1 MSILEYLAYSPIAL
15 LVTLLILGL
24 IVGSFLNV
32 VILRYPVM
40 LQRLYECECRD
51 LLKLPQENHQEKFN
65 LVFPHSHC
73 PSCKTPIKPW
83 QNIPVISYLLLKG
96 KCANCSTSISM
107 RYPLVE
113 LIAGLL
119 ALLSG
124 WYFGFS
130 LNTITACLLLWA
142 LLTLTMIDF
151 DHQILPDDITLPL
164 LWVGLLINFQWQ
176 LFTTIDQAL
185 WGVIAGYL
193 TLWCVYWLFKLLTQ
207 KEGMG
212 YGDFKLLAMLGAWL
226 GWKMLPLIIL
236 LSSFIGAII
245 GGLLI
250 LFRGHD
256 HQIPIPFGPYLAG
269 AGAVAL
275 FWGETIVQ
283 QYFQLAGF

>member
-1 MSILEYLAYSPIAL
+1 MSILEYLAFSPTAL
-15 LVTLLILGL
+15 LITLLIVGL

-32 VILRYPVM
+32 VILRYPIM

-51 LLKLPQENHQEKFN
+51 LLKLSHESNQETFN
-65 LVFPHSHC
+65 LIVPHSHC

-83 QNIPVISYLLLKG
+83 QNIPVLSYLLLKG
-96 KCANCSTSISM
+96 KCAKCSTSISI

-113 LIAGLL
+113 LLAGLL

-130 LNTITACLLLWA
+130 LNTLAACLLLWA
-142 LLTLTMIDF
+142 LLTLTIIDF
-151 DHQILPDDITLPL
+151 DHQILPDAITLPL
-164 LWVGLLINFQWQ
+164 LWMGLLANFQWQ

-193 TLWCVYWLFKLLTQ
+193 TLWSVYWLFKLLTQ

-236 LSSFIGAII
+236 MSSLIGAIV

-250 LFRGHD
+250 LFKGHD
-256 HQIPIPFGPYLAG
+256 HQVPIPFGPYLAG

>member
-1 MSILEYLAYSPIAL
+1 MSIIEYLAYSPTAFLITL
-15 LVTLLILGL
+15 LVFGL

-32 VILRYPVM
+32 VILRYPII

-51 LLKLPQENHQEKFN
+51 LLKLPQENNQEKFN
-65 LVFPHSHC
+65 LIFPHSHC

-96 KCANCSTSISM
+96 KCANCSMSISI
-107 RYPLVE
+107 RYPLIE

-193 TLWCVYWLFKLLTQ
+193 TLWSVYWLFKLLTQ

-236 LSSFIGAII
+236 LSSFIGAIV